1 MNPRMKRFC
10 RSRVAWHGRLAI
22 ALGVVVWFL
31 TSPGYSFPLS
41 PRGTPASARAQFRRE
56 MLEGHQRL
64 SDRDY
69 RGAIISFERAARA
82 DPTSPTAQRSLQ
94 FAKFELAYQSGLT
107 NSGHHHWARAQADFA
122 QALSIASRAGLV
134 RESNLANTQL
144 LLVQGE
150 RWMQAGAYSAAAESF
165 ARALAV
171 SPRNPQAQAALI
183 TARYSAA
190 LAAGRAALDRGF
202 LEVAA
207 KYFREGLEYR
217 PGDPEV
223 RFQLTRLTQM
233 ETVTKEF
240 NRNLKKAN
248 ASLNAGRWNRAR
260 VALHGL
266 ARALE
271 LAQQAGLRSPAL
283 FHSRPLMPAYLNYAW
298 GDWSAAFGLA
308 QTARNPQD
316 EARAAAF
323 RRFLLVE
330 ERKAELRKYAW
341 VLIVGYG
348 LSLLLS
354 LYAGLAKA
362 LRREASS
369 FESTSPALSP

>member
-1 MNPRMKRFC
+1 MNQHMKRSG
-10 RSRVAWHGRLAI
+10 RSRLAWHGRLAI
-22 ALGVVVWFL
+22 ALGAFACFSA
-31 TSPGYSFPLS
+31 SPGYSFPLS
-41 PRGTPASARAQFRRE
+41 PTGNLANARGQFRRE
-56 MLEGHQRL
+56 MLEGRQRL
-64 SDRDY
+64 RDRDY
-69 RGAIISFERAARA
+69 RGALISFERAARA
-82 DPTSPTAQRSLQ
+82 DPTSPEARRSLQ
-94 FAKFELAYQSGLT
+94 FARFELAYQSGLT
-107 NSGHHHWARAQADFA
+107 NSSRHHWARAQADFA
-122 QALSIASRAGLV
+122 QALTIASGAGLT

-150 RWMQAGAYSAAAESF
+150 RWMQAGAYSAAAKSF

-183 TARYSAA
+183 TARYMAA
-190 LAAGRAALDRGF
+190 LVAGRAALARGS

-223 RFQLTRLTQM
+223 RLQLTRLNQM
-233 ETVTKEF
+233 EAVTKEF

-266 ARALE
+266 ARALDR
-271 LAQQAGLRSPAL
+271 AQRAGLRSPAL

-330 ERKAELRKYAW
+330 EQKAELRKYAW
-341 VLIVGYG
+341 VLMVGYG

-362 LRREASS
+362 LRRETASL
-369 FESTSPALSP
+369 ESTSPALSP